1 MSEQERR
8 VLDFVVF
15 LLHRVS
21 AKWGWSVPATYQA
34 LSSTG
39 ILKGYIIPC
48 YDTLHTMG
56 EAALV
61 DDVTAFARERGVLL

>member
-1 MSEQERR
+1 MSEHERN

-15 LLHRVS
+15 LLHRI
-21 AKWGWSVPATYQA
+21 AYKWGWDVPAVYQA

-39 ILKGYIIPC
+39 ILSGYVVPC
-48 YDTLHTMG
+48 YDTLHSMG

-61 DDVTAFARERGVLL
+61 DDVTEFARERGVLL